1 MNIASLA
8 ALLNGDVPNALL
20 AATPGGIERQEAA
33 GQANLCKTAD
43 RLPASINSP
52 HGMHYTQVSTELG
65 IVFGKIVDE
74 IFIEATLP
82 EGWKIEPTD
91 HSMWSHLLDA
101 QGRKRASIFYKA
113 AFYDRSAHI
122 NYECRYRLETYA
134 DKEVD
139 GVKMRVCQI
148 VDSADNSVLWVSNT
162 AGLNDYSKQDQNYDA
177 AKRWLA
183 EQFPDHN
190 NPFAYW

>member
-8 ALLNGDVPNALL
+8 ALLNGDVPNALI
-20 AATPGGIERQEAA
+20 AATPGGIERQEAE

-52 HGMHYTQVSTELG
+52 RGMHYTQVSTELG

-113 AFYDRSAHI
+113 AFYDRNAHI
-122 NYECRYRLETYA
+122 SYECRYYFTYA
-134 DKEVD
+134 EKEVD
-139 GVKMRVCQI
+139 GVTMRMYQV
-148 VDSADNSVLWVSNT
+148 VDGADSKVLWVSDT
-162 AGLNDYSKQDQNYDA
+162 AGVKDYDKQDQNRYA
-177 AKRWLA
+177 ARRWLD
-183 EQFPDHN
+183 EQFPNHN